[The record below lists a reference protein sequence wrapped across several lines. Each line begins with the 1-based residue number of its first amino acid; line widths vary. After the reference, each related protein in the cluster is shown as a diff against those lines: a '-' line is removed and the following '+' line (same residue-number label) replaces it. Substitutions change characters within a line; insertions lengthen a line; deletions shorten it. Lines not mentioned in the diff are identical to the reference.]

1 MVESVKPEEPLAHY
15 ILEKS
20 YYRSSDNT
28 VKPHAFMLPAGK
40 DEISVFRTIS
50 LSETEIWQ
58 IGITYVSEKRGKPLL
73 GRAELIAK
81 DVTSLGL
88 DVKPDPVPH
97 PRHANITG
105 FPHGD
110 SEKTR
115 MFAVE
120 LAARATL
127 HLVK

>member
-1 MVESVKPEEPLAHY
+1 MVERVKSEEPLARY

-20 YYRSSDNT
+20 YHRSSDNT
-28 VKPHAFMLPAGK
+28 VKPHAFMLPTGK
-40 DEISVFRTIS
+40 DEISVFRIIS
-50 LSETEIWQ
+50 LSETDIWQ
-58 IGITYVSEKRGKPLL
+58 IGITYVSEKRGMPLL
-73 GRAELIAK
+73 GGAELIAN

-105 FPHGD
+105 FPRGD

-120 LAARATL
+120 LAARSTL
-127 HLVK
+127 HLMQ